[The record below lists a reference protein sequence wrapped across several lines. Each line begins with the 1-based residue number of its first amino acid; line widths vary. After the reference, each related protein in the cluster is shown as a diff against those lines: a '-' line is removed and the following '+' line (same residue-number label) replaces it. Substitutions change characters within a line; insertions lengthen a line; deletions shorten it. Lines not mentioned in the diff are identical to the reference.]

1 MSVEFFF
8 RLIGMVVLAIAMGY
22 WGLELSVILRSQ
34 PDLFSVTFGLV
45 GALAG
50 LILTPYFTTRPV
62 RALRAR
68 LRQMPPQALFAALLG
83 LICGLIVAAL
93 LSFPLSLLPSPFGR
107 VLPFLGVLLLGY
119 LGVSVFVM
127 RQHDITTLLRSI
139 MGGHSP
145 EAPFASESRTILVDT
160 SVLIDGRILDVART
174 GFLTGTLLIP
184 RFVLNELQYIADSPD
199 PLRRQ
204 RGRRG
209 LDIVN
214 ELQRDPTISVRIS
227 DIDVEHIRDVDEKLI
242 LLARKLHGPLL
253 TNDYNLNKVAEVQG
267 VPVLNINE
275 LANAVKTVVLPGET
289 LELRIIQE
297 GKETDQGVGYLEDG
311 TMVVVE
317 GGRPL
322 INQTVTVEV
331 TKALQTHAGRM
342 IFARPV
348 KS

>member
-1 MSVEFFF
+1 MSVEFFL
-8 RLIGMVVLAIAMGY
+8 RLIGMVIMTMAMGY
-22 WGLELSVILRSQ
+22 WGLQLSVILQSP

-68 LRQMPPQALFAALLG
+68 LRQMPPQALFAALVG
-83 LICGLIVAAL
+83 LICGLIIAAL
-93 LSFPLSLLPSPFGR
+93 LSFPLSLLPTPFGQIM
-107 VLPFLGVLLLGY
+107 PFLGVVLMGY
-119 LGVSVFVM
+119 LGVSVFLM
-127 RQHDITTLLRSI
+127 RQHDILSLLRSI
-139 MGGHSP
+139 AGGRSG
-145 EAPFASESRTILVDT
+145 EAPLASGERTILVDT

-214 ELQRDPTISVRIS
+214 ELQRDPTIAVRIS
-227 DIDVEHIRDVDEKLI
+227 DVDVEHIRDVDEKLI

-275 LANAVKTVVLPGET
+275 LANAVKSVLLPGET

-297 GKETDQGVGYLEDG
+297 GKEVDQGVGYLEDG

-317 GGRPL
+317 NGRAL
-322 INQTVTVEV
+322 IGQTVTVEV

-342 IFARPV
+342 IFARPL
-348 KS
+348 